1 MLARYGIRATR
12 ERPVGSAREAVMAA
26 REIGWPVAL
35 KGFGPDI
42 VHKSDE
48 GAVALA
54 LGDETQLQTAWD
66 LMARRL
72 GTRLRGALVAEMA
85 RGEAEAIL
93 GIQHDRQFGPV
104 VLVGLG
110 GILAEL
116 IDDVVLIPAPVS
128 PERVR
133 ALLPRLRLW
142 PLLQGV
148 RGGPA
153 LDVEGSPMPPRG
165 CPGWRS
171 MPARTWPN
179 STSTRCSCAAAAKAS
194 SRSMH
199 GRGWRPEPGPVQ
211 VTR

>member
-153 LDVEGSPMPPRG
+153 LDVEALADAASRLSWLAVDAGAHLAELDINPLFLR
-165 CPGWRS
+165 RS
-171 MPARTWPN
+171 GEGVIAVDARA
-179 STSTRCSCAAAAKAS
+179 RLEA
-194 SRSMH
+194 
-199 GRGWRPEPGPVQ
+199 
-211 VTR
+211 

>member
-1 MLARYGIRATR
+1 MPPPTASWMPWRALR
-12 ERPVGSAREAVMAA
+12 NAHGMRFLGSAV
-26 REIGWPVAL
+26 
-35 KGFGPDI
+35 
-42 VHKSDE
+42 SDE

-153 LDVEGSPMPPRG
+153 LDVEALADAASRLSWLAVDAGAHLAELDINPLFLR
-165 CPGWRS
+165 RS
-171 MPARTWPN
+171 GEGVIAVDARA
-179 STSTRCSCAAAAKAS
+179 RLEA
-194 SRSMH
+194 
-199 GRGWRPEPGPVQ
+199 
-211 VTR
+211 